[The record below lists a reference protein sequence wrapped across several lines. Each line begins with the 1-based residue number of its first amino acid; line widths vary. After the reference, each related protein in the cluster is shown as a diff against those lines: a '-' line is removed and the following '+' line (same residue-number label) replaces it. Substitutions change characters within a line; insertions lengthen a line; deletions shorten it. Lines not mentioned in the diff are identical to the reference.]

1 MRLLGV
7 AALACAVLV
16 AASPGAP
23 ATGTPP
29 KVTVIGDSVLTSV
42 LWYQAPRVVL
52 QEDLDVRLEV
62 AVCRRLTGTSCTFED
77 ATPPTLVEL
86 VQAKGAALGPTV
98 LVAMGYNDRE
108 QTFAAS
114 VEASIQALL
123 RARVR
128 SILWATLREV
138 RHPYVRMNDALVAV
152 ARRHPEVT
160 IVDWNMYSRSHPEWF
175 QSDGLHLLPEGGV
188 ALAQFLHEAIVRA
201 MHPAPLQLATR
212 ALPVAQI
219 GRPYST
225 RLAASGGRPPYRW
238 RLVGGS
244 LPHGLRLSPDGR
256 ISGLVERAAR
266 EVVELGVVDADGR
279 VVTSRR
285 VLIAR

>member
-1 MRLLGV
+1 MRLVGLP
-7 AALACAVLV
+7 ALACAVLV

-23 ATGTPP
+23 ATGPPP

-77 ATPPTLVEL
+77 ATPPTLLEL
-86 VQAKGAALGPTV
+86 VQAKGASLGPTV
-98 LVAMGYNDRE
+98 LVAMGYNDFE

-114 VEASIQALL
+114 VEVCIQALL
-123 RARVR
+123 RAGVR

-138 RHPYVRMNDALVAV
+138 RHPYVRMNDALAPV

-160 IVDWNMYSRSHPEWF
+160 VVDWNMYARSHPEWF
-175 QSDGLHLLPEGGV
+175 QSDGLHLLPAGGV
-188 ALAQFLHEAIVRA
+188 ALAQFLHKAILKAVR
-201 MHPAPLQLATR
+201 PPPLQLTTR
-212 ALPVAQI
+212 ALPVAQV

-225 RLAASGGRPPYRW
+225 RLAAQGGRPPYRW
-238 RLVGGS
+238 SLVAGS
-244 LPHGLRLSPDGR
+244 LPHGLRLAPDGR
-256 ISGLVERAAR
+256 IFGLVERPAR
-266 EVVELGVVDADGR
+266 RVVKLSVVDADGR
-279 VVTSRR
+279 VVTSRK
-285 VLIAR
+285 VLVAL

>member
-1 MRLLGV
+1 M
-7 AALACAVLV
+7 AALVCAGLV
-16 AASPGAP
+16 AASAGAR
-23 ATGTPP
+23 ATAPPP

-62 AVCRRLTGTSCTFED
+62 AVCRRLTGTSCPFED

-86 VQAKGAALGPTV
+86 VEAKGASLGPTV
-98 LVAMGYNDRE
+98 LVVMGYNDRE
-108 QTFAAS
+108 QTFAES

-188 ALAQFLHEAIVRA
+188 ALAQFLHEAIMKAVR
-201 MHPAPLQLATR
+201 PPPLQLTTSV
-212 ALPVAQI
+212 LPVAQI

-238 RLVGGS
+238 RLVAGS
-244 LPHGLRLSPDGR
+244 LPRGLRLFPDGR
-256 ISGLVERAAR
+256 ISGLVARPARA
-266 EVVELGVVDADGR
+266 VVELGVVDADGR

-285 VLIAR
+285 VLVAR